1 MDYGLMCGFFDGFVV
16 RMCVYCSCTRRM
28 VAQVQTWPLAVFSD
42 RRLEFRIDIAV
53 YTRAHS

>member
-1 MDYGLMCGFFDGFVV
+1 MCGFFDGFVV

-28 VAQVQTWPLAVFSD
+28 AAQVQTWPLAVFSD